1 MKKLGLIVLVAG
13 IILMA
18 GCAGD
23 DPSGPTGD
31 LPNVSNVA
39 IGSASAGKTV
49 VLTWD
54 AITGTDI
61 DGYKVYFKTDGEGTG
76 NEIADVTTN
85 TYTHD
90 ASSAGTYVVKAYKG
104 DNYSEGDSNVATT
117 MPYFIDADYTIWNNH
132 APDTTHSG
140 ILFEDDGA
148 TTGSAMG
155 TFDQDLYCYNGGD
168 NCYTWMYSG
177 DYGTFGN
184 GSHTDMYNRANASY
198 AYPDD
203 DAWVYGKIEVVGDVI
218 FAELSNGHYIK
229 IYIKAL
235 PHFPGGTDNAWGIT
249 LYYDYQLIQ
258 GLYLFSTDS
267 N

>member
-1 MKKLGLIVLVAG
+1 MKKLGLLVLVAG

-39 IGSASAGKTV
+39 IGSASVGKTV

-90 ASSAGTYVVKAYKG
+90 ASSAGTYVVKAYEG
-104 DNYSEGDSNVATT
+104 DNYSAGDSNVATT
-117 MPYFIDADYTIWNNH
+117 MPTFIQPLYTIWNNH
-132 APDTTHSG
+132 APEDEHSG
-140 ILFEDDGA
+140 IQFEEDGA
-148 TTGSAMG
+148 TTGLASG
-155 TFDQDLYCYNGGD
+155 SFDQDLYCYDGGS
-168 NCYTWMYSG
+168 NCYTWLYSG

-184 GSHTDMYNRANASY
+184 GSPTDMWDHSSNY
-198 AYPDD
+198 AYPGEGP
-203 DAWVYGKIEVVGDVI
+203 WVYGAIEDVGDVI
-218 FAELSNGHYIK
+218 FAELSDGHYIK
-229 IYIKAL
+229 IYIEAL
-235 PHFPGGTDNAWGIT
+235 PHFTGGTDNAWGIE
-249 LYYDYQLIQ
+249 LYYDYQPIE
-258 GLYLFSTDS
+258 GLYLFTTDS

>member
-1 MKKLGLIVLVAG
+1 MKKLGLLVLVAG

-104 DNYSEGDSNVATT
+104 DNYSAGDSNVATT
-117 MPYFIDADYTIWNNH
+117 MPYFINADYTIWNNH

-140 ILFEDDGA
+140 IQFGSTAA
-148 TTGSAMG
+148 TTGS
-155 TFDQDLYCYNGGD
+155 D
-168 NCYTWMYSG
+168 
-177 DYGTFGN
+177 GTFGN

-203 DAWVYGKIEVVGDVI
+203 SYAWNNGKIEVVGDVF
-218 FAELSNGHYIK
+218 FAKLSNGYYIK

-235 PHFPGGTDNAWGIT
+235 PHFPGGSDNAWGIT
-249 LYYDYQLIQ
+249 LYYDYQPIQ